1 MIEITNL
8 QKSFGDLKVL
18 NNINLNINDG
28 EIYGLIGMSGAGK
41 STLLNCING
50 IEDYDCGS
58 IRVDSKEVKSLG
70 KDEKRLLQK
79 DIGMIFQQFPMLSRK
94 TVFQNIAFPMEC
106 WHYEKSEIEKK
117 VKELASIVKITD
129 KLDSKPAELSGGQK
143 QRVAIARALSM
154 DPKVLLSDE
163 ATSALDPI
171 TTASILDLL
180 KDVQHRLGIT
190 IIVVTHEVDVI
201 RKLCNRVSLL
211 ESGEIVASGP
221 VEAIFA
227 EQPEELRRFLGK
239 SDYIGM
245 QTGINLQIIL
255 KDGDR
260 SKYSISKL
268 SQKTGVDFVICGGN
282 TERYRDNLL
291 GDLVIN
297 VSNIDDA
304 EKVKNYLNASKITWH
319 PY

>member
-8 QKSFGDLKVL
+8 QKSFGNLKVL
-18 NNINLNINDG
+18 NNINLTINDG
-28 EIYGLIGMSGAGK
+28 DIYGLIGMSGAGK

-50 IEDYDCGS
+50 IEDYDSGS

-106 WHYEKSEIEKK
+106 WHYNKNEIEKK
-117 VKELASIVKITD
+117 VKELASIVKISD

-154 DPKVLLSDE
+154 DPKILLSDE

-180 KDVQHRLGIT
+180 NDVQNRLGIT
-190 IIVVTHEVDVI
+190 IVVVTHEVDVI

-211 ESGEIVASGP
+211 ESGKIVASGP
-221 VEAIFA
+221 VQALFA

-245 QTGINLQIIL
+245 LTGVNIQIIL
-255 KDGDR
+255 KDEDR
-260 SKYSISKL
+260 SKYVISKL
-268 SQKTGVDFVICGGN
+268 SQETGVDYIVCGGN
-282 TERYRDNLL
+282 TERYRNDLL

-297 VSNIDDA
+297 VESANDA

-319 PY
+319 LY

>member
-18 NNINLNINDG
+18 NNINLTINDG

-50 IEDYDCGS
+50 IEDYDSGS

-106 WHYEKSEIEKK
+106 WHYDKSEIENK

-245 QTGINLQIIL
+245 QTGVNLQIIL
-255 KDGDR
+255 KDGDQ

-268 SQKTGVDFVICGGN
+268 AQETGVDYVVCGGN
-282 TERYRDNLL
+282 TERYRDSLL

-297 VSNIDDA
+297 VKSTDDA